1 MNKISP
7 VSIQAKIFDFALTEL
22 VYQQRESFSPLWTV
36 DSWVKFFIWMAL
48 NCGLSGDKEILEQFG
63 EAMGSNLTRRIRK
76 LFFERTIQG
85 LSLHLM
91 ADPAEKYVLVMPL
104 NLDFNMSN
112 DVVQKALIQV
122 GLDQMVEFDS
132 TKWQSMDSI
141 ISIPWRSGDNDS

>member
-1 MNKISP
+1 MNKISS

-22 VYQQRESFSPLWTV
+22 VYQHRASFSPLWTV
-36 DSWVKFFIWMAL
+36 DSWAKFLIWMAL

-63 EAMGSNLTRRIRK
+63 QAMGINLTRRIRK
-76 LFFERTIQG
+76 IFFERIMED

-104 NLDFNMSN
+104 QSDLRITNIE
-112 DVVQKALIQV
+112 VEKALEQV
-122 GLDQMVEFDS
+122 GLDEMVILDRS
-132 TKWQSMDSI
+132 KWQYLDSI